1 MDYRFIRSVKTK
13 GRFREW
19 RLPLVCIGAIVLF
32 HFFYPTA
39 LGRIAARVALP
50 FWRMERLAEDA
61 LARASL
67 FFASR
72 RILMR
77 DVETLNAKLSRAA
90 SLLADR
96 ELLRE
101 ENRLLK
107 ERLGRAVDSDKR
119 LVGEIL
125 AAPPRSP
132 YDTAVIDIGTQDGVI
147 VGDLAL
153 SGSVILGTVEKT
165 FARTS
170 LVTFFSTAGNTI
182 PVLILHDGS
191 AIPIEAKGEGGGA
204 FRARLPKEVPLR
216 VGDYIVLPGESS
228 LVFGAVSAIEGN
240 AADSFQ
246 TVRFRN
252 PVSIQSLRFLEI
264 QKSTP
269 KDMP

>member
-19 RLPLVCIGAIVLF
+19 QLPLVCIGAVVIF

-39 LGRIAARVALP
+39 LGGIAARIALP
-50 FWRMERLAEDA
+50 FWRMERSAEDA
-61 LARASL
+61 LTRASL

-72 RILMR
+72 RTLIR
-77 DVETLNAKLSRAA
+77 EVETRSAELNRAT
-90 SLLADR
+90 SLIADR
-96 ELLRE
+96 ELLLE
-101 ENRLLK
+101 ENRLLM
-107 ERLGRAVDSDKR
+107 ERFGRPADNERR
-119 LVGEIL
+119 LIGEIL

-132 YDTAVIDIGTQDGVI
+132 YDTAVIDIGTRDGVV

-182 PVLILHDGS
+182 QVFILHDGS

-228 LVFGAVSAIEGN
+228 LVFGVVSAIEGN
-240 AADSFQ
+240 ASDSFQ
-246 TVRFRN
+246 TVRFKN
-252 PVSIQSLRFLEI
+252 PVSVQSLRFLEI
-264 QKSTP
+264 QKATP
-269 KDMP
+269 RDTP